1 MRNFL
6 KEMPL
11 LTKFSKPMTM
21 SDSCCGDVAADDK
34 LREESLFVL
43 EDVLEDEDDAPPEE
57 LSAGTSSLVGVL
69 MLSAATFSL
78 QVMVVVQVR
87 TVVGVVDA
95 RDLRETR

>member
-1 MRNFL
+1 MI
-6 KEMPL
+6 
-11 LTKFSKPMTM
+11 M

-57 LSAGTSSLVGVL
+57 LSAGTSSLVGVF

-78 QVMVVVQVR
+78 QVMVVQVR
-87 TVVGVVDA
+87 TVVGVVDT